1 MASYSSYKKI
11 LTESIVAGSIP
22 ESKIS
27 STALKNYTVQWIR
40 GGLGAASGGCCCL
53 WTVPSGVRRV
63 TFELWGAGGNG
74 SGACSNGRCQHWAG
88 AQGGYYNSRTISV
101 TPGWTYTVCAGGV
114 FPCCQFDCVGCTG
127 CASFITGCNLSNFCA
142 AGGVGGC
149 ANADWS
155 EKCNSD
161 WGACCLVPG
170 GWGGDFGM
178 GNHRGA
184 FTGSFACHCYRH
196 KFCSSGGPFLGSPGV
211 VGGLTECWIRC
222 GCWSV
227 PYSAGGQSAMTTY
240 CGNACGQGGTGGSG
254 VVKIT
259 YF

>member
-40 GGLGAASGGCCCL
+40 GGLGATSGGCCCL

-74 SGACSNGRCQHWAG
+74 NGACSNGRCQHYAG
-88 AQGGYYNSRTISV
+88 AQGGYYNSKTISV

-149 ANADWS
+149 ANSDWS

-240 CGNACGQGGTGGSG
+240 CGGQCGQGGTGGSG
-254 VVKIT
+254 LVKIT